1 MNDILLFGFV
11 NNKRTRT
18 RYQLQC
24 NTNWPPNWK
33 LKFET
38 NEDQATNKSHSHTH
52 SHTTHHSLGSST
64 LYTLSHRH
72 THTNMPRH
80 NTTSSSGRELNIP
93 FETQPQINKLAL
105 KFNQTL
111 SLSPSFSVSLS
122 VSLCVSTTNYLLLC
136 PYYSL
141 SIHIY
146 NAYIYISIYI

>member
-1 MNDILLFGFV
+1 MKKNILLFGFV
-11 NNKRTRT
+11 NNKRTRA

-24 NTNWPPNWK
+24 NTNWAPNWK

-64 LYTLSHRH
+64 LYTL

-80 NTTSSSGRELNIP
+80 NTTSSSGRELFP

-105 KFNQTL
+105 KFNRTLSPPLFHTL
-111 SLSPSFSVSLS
+111 SLSLSASLS
-122 VSLCVSTTNYLLLC
+122 MCLN
-136 PYYSL
+136 
-141 SIHIY
+141 
-146 NAYIYISIYI
+146 N